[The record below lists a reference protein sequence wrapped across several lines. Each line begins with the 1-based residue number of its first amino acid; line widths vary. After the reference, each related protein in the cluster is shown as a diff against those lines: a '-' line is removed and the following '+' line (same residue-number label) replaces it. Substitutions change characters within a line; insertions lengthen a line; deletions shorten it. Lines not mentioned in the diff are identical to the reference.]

1 VQTWSARAV
10 RRSSSQVAPTAD
22 PGSSGVHCG
31 FRSFAASGWLIY
43 ATGGYAYARL
53 ETDAF
58 AAAGV
63 TTAAFGL
70 HEIRNGWTVGSGI
83 EVAFAPG
90 WSAKLEYLYLD
101 FGRRSTAI
109 AFVALPMIVD
119 DAHFTMNVVRAGINY
134 RF

>member
-1 VQTWSARAV
+1 
-10 RRSSSQVAPTAD
+10 
-22 PGSSGVHCG
+22 
-31 FRSFAASGWLIY
+31 
-43 ATGGYAYARL
+43 
-53 ETDAF
+53 
-58 AAAGV
+58 V

-109 AFVALPMIVD
+109 PLSLC
-119 DAHFTMNVVRAGINY
+119 R
-134 RF
+134 